1 MTENASSAATHGMQS
16 LLFFVHVAAL
26 GMLASDM
33 VTFFTLLHSGRLEAA
48 LNAEGAAGLD
58 DLVLFFAVLMALC
71 VAASSGYMACVRY
84 RLGGLFG
91 VAARLNCLLAGLM
104 ALVVAY
110 SGVVGVG
117 FQAQY
122 TAFALL
128 WALSLFSLRHGFGP
142 ETDRSFAAL
151 FRAAGGYAFGLFV
164 KKSER

>member
-1 MTENASSAATHGMQS
+1 MKDNITSAATHGMQS
-16 LLFFVHVAAL
+16 LLFFVHAAAL
-26 GMLASDM
+26 GMLVSDM
-33 VTFFTLLHSGRLEAA
+33 VTFFILLRTGQLEPA
-48 LNAEGAAGLD
+48 LKPEGAAGLD

-71 VAASSGYMACVRY
+71 LAASGGYMACVRY

-91 VAARLNCLLAGLM
+91 VAARLNCLLAALM

-117 FQAQY
+117 FQLQY

-142 ETDRSFAAL
+142 ETDRSFAGM
-151 FRAAGGYAFGLFV
+151 FRSAIGYAFGLFV
-164 KKSER
+164 SKVEQ